1 MQKLFTLVILTLICS
16 TYGKAQKTVYD
27 HNNVMTAIYNI
38 GVGEDL
44 DTESCS
50 VEKIVGK
57 VFSVS
62 EDYPEVLAVILTSQG
77 KQFIYVNTQSMSMAD
92 RSNFF
97 YSLLKKG
104 KRVQIGTYMCGSG
117 GFMYATSVNSLGAST
132 TKRKKK

>member
-1 MQKLFTLVILTLICS
+1 MRKLFTLLIFTLVFA
-16 TYGKAQKTVYD
+16 TYANAQKPVYD
-27 HNNVMTAIYNI
+27 RNNVMTAIYNI
-38 GVGEDL
+38 GVDEGL

-57 VFSVS
+57 VLSVS
-62 EDYPEVLAVILTSQG
+62 EDYPEVSAVILTSQG
-77 KQFIYVNTQSMSMAD
+77 KQSVSVNTESMSMAD

-104 KRVQIGTYMCGSG
+104 KRVQIGAYMCGSG
-117 GFMYATSVNSLGAST
+117 GFMYATSVKVLSTTT